1 MKDNIDRKPKE
12 LINELSSGLIP
23 VYSLRELRRL
33 NPPSY
38 LIHRVIPESGLVYL
52 VAEPSSKKTFVAI
65 HMACCVQTGTSFFE
79 KPVKRG
85 NVVYVA
91 AEGQSGIQKRITA
104 WQKAQGVVVPED
116 MFSVIPIAINL
127 ADRTKQTELINVL
140 LQREKSLGSI
150 DFIVIDTLSRCLLGD
165 ENSAKEMTAFVD
177 ICTRLIQKFKC
188 SVLVVH
194 HPAKSGN
201 GGARGHSSLEGAADQ
216 GLAIRNGKRDHFI
229 LKLDAKPPKDDEPA
243 PDLYLK
249 AAIYDLSLDLG
260 FNDEGKP
267 ISSLSLELDE
277 SIKVKEVETVEVK
290 SKKQAL
296 IDLIMEI
303 LKKGPLSRSEICYE
317 IAGSSNNFSDKTI
330 SRALSSMLNCG
341 VLWQPKHGKYELA

>member
-1 MKDNIDRKPKE
+1 MRDNLDHKPEE
-12 LINELSSGLIP
+12 LITSLSSGLIP
-23 VYSLRELRRL
+23 VYSLGELRQL
-33 NPPSY
+33 DPPSY
-38 LIHRVIPESGLVYL
+38 LIHRVIPENGLVYL

-65 HMACCVQTGTSFFE
+65 HMACCIQTGTSFFE
-79 KPVKRG
+79 KPVKQG

-91 AEGQSGIQKRITA
+91 AEGLSGIQKRIAA
-104 WQKAQGVVVPED
+104 WQKSQGIVVPENK
-116 MFSVIPIAINL
+116 FSVIPIAINL

-140 LQREKSLGSI
+140 LQLEKSLGSI
-150 DFIVIDTLSRCLLGD
+150 DLIVIDTLSRCLLGD

-216 GLAIRNGKRDHFI
+216 GLAIRYGKRNHFI

-243 PDLYLK
+243 ADLYLK
-249 AAIYDLSLDLG
+249 AVVHDLSLDLG
-260 FNDEGKP
+260 FDDEGKP

-290 SKKQAL
+290 SKQQVL

-303 LKKGPLSRSEICYE
+303 LKKGPLSRAVICHG
-317 IAGSSNNFSDKTI
+317 IAGNSNNFSDKTI
-330 SRALSSMLNCG
+330 SCALSSMLSGG
-341 VLWQPKHGKYELA
+341 VLRQPKHGQYELS